1 MEVKPAV
8 VIGATLAV
16 IAIIALQAWFMTIV
30 FSWFNLQI
38 TIWQSLGII
47 LLLKSFLVSVKD
59 K

>member
-47 LLLKSFLVSVKD
+47 LLLKSILASVND